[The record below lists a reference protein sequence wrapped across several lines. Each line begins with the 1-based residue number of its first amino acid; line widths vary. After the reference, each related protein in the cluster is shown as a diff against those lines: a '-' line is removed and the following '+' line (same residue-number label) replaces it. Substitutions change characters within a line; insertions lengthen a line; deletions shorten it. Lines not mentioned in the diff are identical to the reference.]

1 MYKASAHPSLLGVM
15 PSQVRKTRTSTLNH
29 NNDRYLNM
37 TPEAL
42 LQTFKEAATPTPK
55 TPLNQEI
62 THKLL
67 TGDIKDLVEL
77 VQSQHPTY
85 HVVVL
90 HGCNCMNN
98 MGAGLAKR
106 IKQLY
111 PAAAQADMDTKSHD
125 RNKLGTVSGATIDSN
140 LSILNLYTQYAYGG
154 NVVNVDYAAMRA
166 CFEQIVQNALPD
178 YMFLIPKY
186 IGCGLAGGDINIV
199 APMIKAVFKNKPY
212 YLFDK

>member
-1 MYKASAHPSLLGVM
+1 MYKASTHPSLTGIIPVESNVNLINEM
-15 PSQVRKTRTSTLNH
+15 
-29 NNDRYLNM
+29 YLSM
-37 TPEAL
+37 TPEAI
-42 LQTFKEAATPTPK
+42 LQAFKEAAAYKPAATV
-55 TPLNQEI
+55 NHEM
-62 THKLL
+62 THELI
-67 TGDIKDLVEL
+67 TGDIKDLIEL
-77 VQSQHPTY
+77 VQSRHPTY

-111 PAAAQADMDTKSHD
+111 PEVAVADSKTKSHD
-125 RNKLGTVSGATIDSN
+125 RNKLGTVTGATINAN

-154 NVVNVDYAAMRA
+154 GVVNVDYDAMRA
-166 CFEQIVQNALPD
+166 CFEQVVQTAMPD
-178 YMFLIPKY
+178 YMFMIPKN

-199 APMIKAVFKNKPY
+199 TPMITEIFKNKPY